1 MTQKSEW
8 ALYVGVFVMFI
19 LACWWYKGYCNLQT
33 YKVAAFI
40 LFMVIGTRGICKT
53 RQSWNM
59 FLRKP
64 KKMQSCPNHHE
75 QNIQYSITITHSH
88 FFYFQY
94 LLLGDNSPYFRVYRN
109 KKCLYDI
116 SSHTGTSVQYVIR
129 MSYKGMTWPHE
140 MHLLKNAWFGSA
152 NICTDVRKL
161 KMHFLWKYWQ
171 CKL

>member
-1 MTQKSEW
+1 MLLNGTVNAENYFSVIVLRRLVLAMKILACNYLGFATSFCIGILMTQKSEW

-19 LACWWYKGYCNLQT
+19 LACWWYKGYCNLQK

-64 KKMQSCPNHHE
+64 KKMESCPNHHE

-88 FFYFQY
+88 FFYFQ
-94 LLLGDNSPYFRVYRN
+94 
-109 KKCLYDI
+109 
-116 SSHTGTSVQYVIR
+116 
-129 MSYKGMTWPHE
+129 
-140 MHLLKNAWFGSA
+140 
-152 NICTDVRKL
+152 
-161 KMHFLWKYWQ
+161 
-171 CKL
+171 